1 VFENLTLRLQTAF
14 QELGRRGKLRQEDVD
29 QALREIRLAL
39 LEADVHYQVV
49 KDLLAEVR
57 EQALGAAVSR
67 ALNPA
72 QQVIQVIHQA
82 LINQLGEPSGLSLRG
97 EKPRPILL
105 IGLQGSGKTTTTA
118 KLARFLKSQGER
130 VWMIAADPYRPA
142 ASEQLRIL
150 GRQID
155 VEVFSSQAKD
165 AVEICRLGLQA
176 ASRNGATVALIDS
189 AGRTQI
195 DAALMDELQEMQR
208 EIMPVETLLIADAMT
223 GQEAIHI
230 AQGFSEKL
238 DLTGIILTKMD
249 GDARGGAA
257 ISMRAVSGLPIK
269 YIGSGEALDA
279 LDRFE
284 PERLASRILGMGDIL
299 TMIEKAQ
306 DALDLEVAQNS
317 AERMLKGDFTL
328 DDFAEQI
335 AAVRRMGPLGKLVDM
350 LPGGMLKS
358 AGEVDTKDAE
368 KKLDYTQAILQSMTI
383 VERRNPDLL
392 NASRKRR
399 IAAGSGTSVQ
409 EVNLLIRQYRQM
421 RRMFKQIGKRGL
433 PDMGNLLR

>member
-1 VFENLTLRLQTAF
+1 MFENLSLRLQNAF
-14 QELGRRGKLRQEDVD
+14 NDLRRRGTLRPEDVD
-29 QALREIRLAL
+29 HALREIRLAL

-49 KDLLAEVR
+49 KDMLAEVR
-57 EQALGAAVSR
+57 EQALSEEVSR

-72 QQVIQVIHQA
+72 QQVIQIVHRA
-82 LINQLGEPSGLSLRG
+82 LINQLGEAAELNLRG
-97 EKPRPILL
+97 EKPRVVLM
-105 IGLQGSGKTTTTA
+105 IGLQGSGKTTTSA
-118 KLARFLKSQGER
+118 KLARLLKGQGER

-142 ASEQLRIL
+142 ASEQLRVL
-150 GRQID
+150 GEQLD
-155 VEVFSSQAKD
+155 VAVFGAESKD
-165 AVEICRLGLQA
+165 AVELSRLGVEA

-195 DAALMDELQEMQR
+195 DPEMMAELQAIQR
-208 EIMPVETLLIADAMT
+208 ALSPVETLLVADAMT

-230 AQGFSEKL
+230 AQGFAGTL
-238 DLTGIILTKMD
+238 DVTGIILTKMD

-257 ISMRAVSGLPIK
+257 ISMRAISGLPIK
-269 YIGSGEALDA
+269 FVGSGEALDA

-284 PERLASRILGMGDIL
+284 PERMASRILGMGDVL
-299 TMIEKAQ
+299 SMIEKAQ
-306 DALDLEVAQNS
+306 DALDLDQAQDS

-335 AAVRRMGPLGKLVDM
+335 AAVRRMGPLGKLMDM
-350 LPGGMLKS
+350 LPGGMLKG
-358 AGEVDTKDAE
+358 AADVDPQQAE
-368 KKLDYTQAILQSMTI
+368 KKLDYTQAILQSMTKA
-383 VERRNPDLL
+383 ERRNPDLL

-433 PDMGNLLR
+433 PNLGNLR